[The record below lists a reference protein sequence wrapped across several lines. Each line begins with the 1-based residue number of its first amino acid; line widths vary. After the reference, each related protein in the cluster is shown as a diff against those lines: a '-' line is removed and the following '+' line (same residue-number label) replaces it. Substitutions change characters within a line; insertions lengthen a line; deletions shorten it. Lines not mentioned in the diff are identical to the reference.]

1 MALFAT
7 CWLAAFGLVANT
19 APEFAPIKV
28 IRLDL
33 PKAEFAVVETDDA
46 GYWKEDRVRR
56 GDTIGS
62 VLARLGVDDPQ
73 ALQFLRTDPSAR
85 PLYQLRPGK
94 PLTVETDD
102 EGRLINLRLVTGDG
116 QRLSVTRDGERIVAE
131 TQAAPVEIRW
141 KMAVGEIRSSLFA
154 AADSAGLPDSVT
166 VQMADVFAGDIDFY
180 HDLRRGDRFS
190 VVYEARYV
198 DGEPVGVGSIVAA
211 EFDNRGRAL
220 SAFLWRNDDGEQ
232 SYYTESGAPLRKAFL
247 RSPMEFSRVT
257 SGFSDARFHPI
268 LQTWRAHKG
277 VDFAAPS
284 GTPVR
289 ATGNAKVAFVGRQDG
304 YGNVIQLLH
313 NGGFS
318 TLYAHLSRFA
328 PQVRIGT
335 RIAQGEVIGY
345 VGQTG
350 WATGPHL
357 HYEFRAGDQ
366 QRNPLTVVL
375 PGGEPLGP
383 VHRLAFAERT
393 APAAAQLALARTLSV
408 ARLASSE

>member
-1 MALFAT
+1 MALFAA

-19 APEFAPIKV
+19 APELAPIEV
-28 IRLDL
+28 IRLEL
-33 PKAEFAVVETDDA
+33 PKAEFAVVETDTA
-46 GYWKEDRVRR
+46 GYWREDRVRR

-62 VLARLGVDDPQ
+62 VLARMGVDDPE
-73 ALQFLRTDPSAR
+73 ALQFLRSDPSAR

-102 EGRLINLRLVTGDG
+102 EGRLIRLRLVTGEG
-116 QRLSVTRDGERIVAE
+116 QRLSIARNGDRIVAE
-131 TQAAPVEIRW
+131 TQRAPVEIRW

-154 AADSAGLPDSVT
+154 AADAAGLPDPVT

-190 VVYEARYV
+190 VVYEVRYV

-220 SAFLWRNDDGEQ
+220 SAFLWRSEDGEQ
-232 SYYTESGAPLRKAFL
+232 NYYTDSGAPLHKAFL

-277 VDFAAPS
+277 VDFAAPT

-289 ATGNAKVAFVGRQDG
+289 ATGNAKVAFAGRQDG
-304 YGNVIQLLH
+304 YGKVIELQH

-318 TLYAHLSRFA
+318 TLYAHLSQFA
-328 PQVRIGT
+328 PQVHAGA

-357 HYEFRAGDQ
+357 HYEFRAGGE
-366 QRNPLTVVL
+366 QRNPLTVAL
-375 PGGEPLGP
+375 PGGEPLSP
-383 VHRLAFAERT
+383 ALRLQFAERT
-393 APAAAQLALARTLSV
+393 APAAAQLALVRTLSV
-408 ARLASSE
+408 ATLASSE